1 MKLPYG
7 HVSALSEFLSPLDNY
22 HELQVMMEFTGTPI
36 VQAGNIVN
44 VPFPGKP
51 EETRQEGLRW
61 AKKLVEKDPK
71 GFDPETMQLVVPRSP
86 FQPQSR
92 SDILQEKERQH
103 YPDSGLHA
111 TVALQNRW
119 VSKEGKPDD
128 ITKEMKAMVAEMKPV
143 TLSVNTNTWCWLEGK
158 ESNDQATGVV
168 FYLAAYLDEE
178 SKALI
183 QKLRKD
189 LGLGEVNF
197 DEIVPHISLA
207 GVAPTDDNLVA
218 FRNRFCKTKYTKLE
232 ENRVTS

>member
-1 MKLPYG
+1 MKPPYC

-22 HELQVMMEFTGTPI
+22 HEPQAMTEFTATPI
-36 VQAGNIVN
+36 VQAGNTVN
-44 VPFPGKP
+44 IPFPGNP
-51 EETRQEGLRW
+51 EETRQEGLRM
-61 AKKLVEKDPK
+61 AKKLVEMDPK
-71 GFDPETMQLVVPRSP
+71 GFDPKTMQLVVPKTP
-86 FQPQSR
+86 FQPQSH
-92 SDILQEKERQH
+92 SDIVLKKELER
-103 YPDSGLHA
+103 YPCRGLHA
-111 TVALQNRW
+111 TVALQNKW
-119 VSKEGKPDD
+119 VSKEGEPDN
-128 ITKEMKAMVAEMKPV
+128 ITKEMEARVAQIGPV
-143 TLSVNTNTWCWLEGK
+143 TLSMDTNTWCWLEGK